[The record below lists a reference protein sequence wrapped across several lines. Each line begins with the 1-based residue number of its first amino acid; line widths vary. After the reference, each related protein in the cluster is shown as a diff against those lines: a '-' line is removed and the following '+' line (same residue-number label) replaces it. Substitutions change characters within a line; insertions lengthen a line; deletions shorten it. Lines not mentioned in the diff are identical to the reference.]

1 MAFVDELKIYAK
13 AGKGGNGVVR
23 WLHIKAKEFGGPS
36 GGDGGRGGNVYLRA
50 VRDVHLLSKYRT
62 KKEFLAENGQ
72 DGQSDSCHGFD
83 GKDMDILLPIGSIVT
98 NLKTGK
104 KVSLQEEGE
113 RMLLLKGGFGGRG
126 NESFKSSV
134 NRSPKEWTPGKP
146 GEEGEFYIEVEL
158 IADIG
163 LIGLPNAGK
172 TSLLNAF
179 TSARGKVGDYPFTT
193 LEPNLGECHGYI
205 ISDIPGLI
213 EGAAI
218 GKGLGHKFLRHVR
231 RTKILVHLIS
241 LENEDPIEV
250 YHAVRK
256 ELEQFDP
263 ELLNKKEIVV
273 LTKTDI
279 IDDAAALQTI
289 VKKMKKAAPVVF
301 AISLYD
307 DVAIKELQDAVLKE
321 AAVQKSK

>member
-13 AGKGGNGVVR
+13 AGDGGNGVVR
-23 WLHIKAKEFGGPS
+23 WLHVKSKEFGGPS

-72 DGQSDSCHGFD
+72 SGQSDSCHGSD
-83 GKDMDILLPIGSIVT
+83 GKDLDILLPIGSIVT

-113 RMLLLKGGFGGRG
+113 RLLLLKGGFGGRG
-126 NESFKSSV
+126 NESFKSST
-134 NRSPKEWTPGKP
+134 NRSPEDWTPGRP
-146 GEEGEFYIEVEL
+146 GEEGDFYIEVEL

-172 TSLLNAF
+172 TSLLNAL

-193 LEPNLGECHGYI
+193 LEPNLGECYGFI

-213 EGAAI
+213 EGAAE

-241 LENEDPIEV
+241 LENEDPIET
-250 YHAVRK
+250 YKIVRQ
-256 ELEQFDP
+256 ELKAFDP
-263 ELLNKKEIVV
+263 ELLNKKEIIVF
-273 LTKTDI
+273 TKTDLI
-279 IDDAAALQTI
+279 EDPAHLEKIL
-289 VKKMKKAAPVVF
+289 KKMKKIAPVVF

-307 DVAIKELQDAVLKE
+307 DVAIKGLQDAILKE
-321 AAVQKSK
+321 AAAQKNS